1 MSVRQ
6 VRYRQNGVRTGRN
19 LYMLNRGVSSS
30 IVFGTWTRVRGYKYG
45 VRRSCEV
52 IMILMWGG
60 GGEKRAAWMRCR
72 GLFGSTTLCYPPRF
86 VSAASEGH

>member
-19 LYMLNRGVSSS
+19 LYLLNRGVSSS

-60 GGEKRAAWMRCR
+60 GEKRAAWMRCR
-72 GLFGSTTLCYPPRF
+72 GLFGSTTLCFSRF
-86 VSAASEGH
+86 

>member
-30 IVFGTWTRVRGYKYG
+30 MCLELGREYGATSTVSGGPVR
-45 VRRSCEV
+45 
-52 IMILMWGG
+52 
-60 GGEKRAAWMRCR
+60 
-72 GLFGSTTLCYPPRF
+72 
-86 VSAASEGH
+86 